1 MRMPSFEEA
10 QEMVERLRSEIRKHD
25 HQYYVLDNAL
35 ISDADY
41 DRLVRELVRLERQ
54 YPQLVTPDSPS
65 QRVGGEPLVGFQSV
79 RHPVPLLSLDN
90 AFEPAELHDF
100 DRRVQQLAGGAMSTA
115 SGLYARPERMRR
127 TGSATSIASEAS
139 FVGSVPGALWARHG
153 GHGAVDYVVEPKID
167 GLTVV
172 LTYENGSFTQA
183 ATRGDGVTG
192 EDVTANV
199 RSIRIL
205 PLRLTGAPERMV
217 VRGEIFM
224 PKRAFA
230 RLNEERDSRGE
241 TPFAN
246 PRNAAAGSIRQLDPK
261 ITASRTLGIFLYQ
274 VLVGPEHP
282 PATQAEVLSYLR
294 RMGFAVQEQYQH
306 CRNIDE
312 VVAYCD
318 SWVERRH
325 SLAYE
330 IDGLV
335 IKVNSLQL
343 QERLGSTSK
352 SPRWAIAF
360 KFPAEQVV
368 TRIED
373 IIVSV
378 GRTGVLTPTAILE
391 PVQVSGATVSRA
403 TLHNEDMIRAKDV
416 RIGDYVVL
424 QRAGDVIPEV
434 VSVLKERRTGQ
445 ERVFQM
451 PRVCPECGSQVIRL
465 EGEAATRCTG
475 ITCPAQLKEMILH
488 FVIRAAMDIEGV
500 GPALI
505 SQLVETGLVRDVADL
520 YSLGK
525 EQLASLE
532 RMGDKSAENI
542 LAAIDKSRNRG
553 LASLIFALGIRFVG
567 TRTSEILADRH
578 GSMEAMAA
586 ANEEQLTQ
594 IPEIGPKIAASI
606 VEYLGSEQAR
616 GLLQKLNQAGVR
628 MRQEKAHVVDGNLTL
643 AGKQFVLTGTL
654 TSLTRGEA
662 EGLIKKL
669 GGKVASSVSKK
680 TDYVVVGQDPGSKYD
695 KAVSLSV
702 PILDEDAFR
711 KLTGI
716 ASGCLKRSKLSPA
729 QTPI

>member
-1 MRMPSFEEA
+1 MPSFEEA
-10 QEMVERLRSEIRKHD
+10 QIMAEHLRSEIRKHD
-25 HQYYVLDNAL
+25 HQYYVLDRPL
-35 ISDADY
+35 IGDADY
-41 DRLVRELVRLERQ
+41 DRLVSDLVRLEGQ

-65 QRVGGEPLVGFQSV
+65 QRVGGEPLPGFQTV

-90 AFEPAELHDF
+90 AFEQAELRDF
-100 DRRVQQLAGGAMSTA
+100 DRRVQQLAGGAMS
-115 SGLYARPERMRR
+115 
-127 TGSATSIASEAS
+127 SATSIASEAS
-139 FVGSVPGALWARHG
+139 RARSTGPGASS
-153 GHGAVDYVVEPKID
+153 GHRGYGALDYVVEPKID

-172 LTYENGSFTQA
+172 LTYEKGLFTQA
-183 ATRGDGVTG
+183 ATRGDGQTG
-192 EDVTANV
+192 EDVTTNV
-199 RSIRIL
+199 RTIRVL
-205 PLRLTGAPERMV
+205 PLRLAAAPDRLV
-217 VRGEIFM
+217 VRGEVFM
-224 PKRAFA
+224 PKRAFV
-230 RLNEERDSRGE
+230 RLNEERDRRGE

-261 ITASRTLGIFLYQ
+261 VTARRTLGLFLYQ
-274 VLVGPEHP
+274 VLISSETPLP
-282 PATQAEVLSYLR
+282 TQAEALSYLR
-294 RMGFAVQEQYQH
+294 QVGFSVQEQNQH
-306 CRNIDE
+306 CRDIDE
-312 VVAYCD
+312 VIACCN
-318 SWVERRH
+318 SWTERRH

-335 IKVNSLQL
+335 VKVNSLQL

-360 KFPAEQVV
+360 KFPAERVV

-378 GRTGVLTPTAILE
+378 GRTGVFTPTAILE

-451 PRVCPECGSQVIRL
+451 PQVCPECGSQVIRL

-475 ITCPAQLKEMILH
+475 IACPAQLREMILH
-488 FVIRAAMDIEGV
+488 FVSREAMDIEGA

-505 SQLVETGLVRDVADL
+505 NQLVDTGLVRDAADL

-525 EQLASLE
+525 EQLTSLE

-542 LAAIDKSRNRG
+542 LAAIDKSRGRG
-553 LASLIFALGIRFVG
+553 LAPLIFALGIRFAG
-567 TRTSEILADRH
+567 TRASEILADRH
-578 GSMEAMAA
+578 GSMEALAA
-586 ANEEQLTQ
+586 ATEEQLTQ

-606 VEYLGSEQAR
+606 VQYFSSEQAR
-616 GLLQKLNQAGVR
+616 SLLQKLGMAGVR
-628 MRQEKAHVVDGNLTL
+628 MRQEKAPATAGGLTL

-654 TSLTRGEA
+654 SSLTRDEA
-662 EGLIKKL
+662 EGLIKQW
-669 GGKVASSVSKK
+669 GGRVASSVSKK
-680 TDYVVVGQDPGSKYD
+680 TNYLVVGQDPGSKYD

-711 KLTGI
+711 RLAG
-716 ASGCLKRSKLSPA
+716 L
-729 QTPI
+729 

>member
-1 MRMPSFEEA
+1 
-10 QEMVERLRSEIRKHD
+10 
-25 HQYYVLDNAL
+25 
-35 ISDADY
+35 
-41 DRLVRELVRLERQ
+41 
-54 YPQLVTPDSPS
+54 
-65 QRVGGEPLVGFQSV
+65 
-79 RHPVPLLSLDN
+79 
-90 AFEPAELHDF
+90 
-100 DRRVQQLAGGAMSTA
+100 
-115 SGLYARPERMRR
+115 
-127 TGSATSIASEAS
+127 
-139 FVGSVPGALWARHG
+139 
-153 GHGAVDYVVEPKID
+153 
-167 GLTVV
+167 
-172 LTYENGSFTQA
+172 
-183 ATRGDGVTG
+183 
-192 EDVTANV
+192 
-199 RSIRIL
+199 
-205 PLRLTGAPERMV
+205 
-217 VRGEIFM
+217 M
-224 PKRAFA
+224 PKRAFV
-230 RLNEERDSRGE
+230 RLNEERDRRGE

-261 ITASRTLGIFLYQ
+261 VTARRTLGLFLYQ
-274 VLVGPEHP
+274 VLISSETPLP
-282 PATQAEVLSYLR
+282 TQAEALSYLR
-294 RMGFAVQEQYQH
+294 QVGFSVQEQNQH
-306 CRNIDE
+306 CRDIDE
-312 VVAYCD
+312 VIACCN
-318 SWVERRH
+318 SWTERRH

-335 IKVNSLQL
+335 VKVNSLQL

-360 KFPAEQVV
+360 KFPAERVV

-451 PRVCPECGSQVIRL
+451 PQVCPECGSQVIRL

-475 ITCPAQLKEMILH
+475 IACPAQLREMILH
-488 FVIRAAMDIEGV
+488 FVSREAMDIEGA

-505 SQLVETGLVRDVADL
+505 NQLVDTGLVRDVADL

-525 EQLASLE
+525 EQLTSLE

-542 LAAIDKSRNRG
+542 LAAIDKSRGRG
-553 LASLIFALGIRFVG
+553 LAPLIFALGIRFAG
-567 TRTSEILADRH
+567 TRASEILADRH
-578 GSMEAMAA
+578 GSMEALAA
-586 ANEEQLTQ
+586 ATEEQLTQ

-606 VEYLGSEQAR
+606 VQYFSSEQAR
-616 GLLQKLNQAGVR
+616 SLLQKLGMAGVR
-628 MRQEKAHVVDGNLTL
+628 MRQEKAPATAGGLTL

-654 TSLTRGEA
+654 SSLTRDEA
-662 EGLIKKL
+662 EGLIKQR
-669 GGKVASSVSKK
+669 GGRVASSVSKK
-680 TDYVVVGQDPGSKYD
+680 TNYLVVGQDPGSKYD

-711 KLTGI
+711 RLAG
-716 ASGCLKRSKLSPA
+716 L
-729 QTPI
+729 